1 MASLNSRIEALE
13 RVADAK
19 REIRLYREDL
29 QQPGMF
35 RDSLGRLLT
44 RAEVT
49 QDARDATAILIVY
62 ETQQEALDVPGAQ
75 VQLWLPHNHREDD
88 NAGQQTKHE

>member
-1 MASLNSRIEALE
+1 MGKLDGRIEALE
-13 RVADAK
+13 IVADAK

-49 QDARDATAILIVY
+49 EDARDATAILIVY
-62 ETQQEALDVPGAQ
+62 ETQQEALDVPAAQ
-75 VQLWLPHNHREDD
+75 VWLPHNGREDD
-88 NAGQQTKHE
+88 HAGQ

>member
-1 MASLNSRIEALE
+1 MSRLDGRIEALE
-13 RVADAK
+13 IVADSK
-19 REIRLYREDL
+19 REIRIYREDL

-75 VQLWLPHNHREDD
+75 VWLPHNNREDD
-88 NAGQQTKHE
+88 HAGQ